1 MAWRPNDLLVEGEL
15 DNRVPGQVTGW
26 MKFKGKRNKVT
37 FDLNGDFHRDIRGS
51 LIHLTGDS
59 GQASLAHQGDYMKGF
74 ATKQTGDVGDITA
87 GLPPHD
93 YGKYP
98 YIEWYSDQ
106 NGRVVL
112 ELDNSQ
118 IEVKTPPIPWIESD
132 PVDRA
137 VQAQNMASFMQ
148 GMQGISDAL
157 NMKGIFDGFNKP
169 APNPENN

>member
-1 MAWRPNDLLVEGEL
+1 MAWRPNDCLVEGEL

-37 FDLNGDFHRDIRGS
+37 FDLKGDFHRDIRGS

-59 GQASLAHQGDYMKGF
+59 GQASLSHSGDYMKGF
-74 ATKQTGDVGDITA
+74 ATKQTGSVGDITA
-87 GLPPHD
+87 GLPPQD
-93 YGKYP
+93 YTNYP
-98 YIEWYSDQ
+98 YIEWYGDA

-112 ELDNSQ
+112 ELDKSQ
-118 IEVKTPPIPWIESD
+118 IEVETPPIPYIESD
-132 PVDRA
+132 PIDRK

-148 GMQGISDAL
+148 GMQDISDAL
-157 NMKGIFDGFNKP
+157 NMKDIFDGFNKP